1 MANGKKQSTRYEMD
15 REWELIHP
23 EPYSRSRALGTS
35 LLRLTLLF
43 GIGVVAF
50 VLFASAFVDSR
61 ARSQMARNGLDFTT
75 TGSVNR
81 DYQGPPQR

>member
-1 MANGKKQSTRYEMD
+1 MANGKKQSARYEMD

-43 GIGVVAF
+43 GIGAVAF
-50 VLFASAFVDSR
+50 VLFASAFADSR
-61 ARSQMARNGLDFTT
+61 ARPQMARNGLDLTT
-75 TGSVNR
+75 TGSVKR
-81 DYQGPPQR
+81 DYQTPSLR